1 MIQINKVILLTL
13 LVSIFSCSEEEE
25 NLNPVDNGSINDV
38 VGTWQK
44 IGEYDENGQLE
55 DQGTPWTICNLQSYF
70 VLQNDGNAVMTTFFL
85 ENEID
90 GDCISLN
97 ETFQFNYI
105 NTTTL
110 EFEVPSACGY
120 HTITLL
126 GNNQLK
132 WNYCNADTQTI
143 RQGYMLWEKQ

>member
-1 MIQINKVILLTL
+1 MNLYKKKKEKAFQISRINRRESDKLEKEANDILIEIDKIKEQMIQINKVILLTL

-55 DQGTPWTICNLQSYF
+55 DKGTPWTICNLQSYF

-90 GDCISLN
+90 GEEEEEEKPI
-97 ETFQFNYI
+97 I
-105 NTTTL
+105 RKR
-110 EFEVPSACGY
+110 GR
-120 HTITLL
+120 
-126 GNNQLK
+126 K
-132 WNYCNADTQTI
+132 NA
-143 RQGYMLWEKQ
+143 